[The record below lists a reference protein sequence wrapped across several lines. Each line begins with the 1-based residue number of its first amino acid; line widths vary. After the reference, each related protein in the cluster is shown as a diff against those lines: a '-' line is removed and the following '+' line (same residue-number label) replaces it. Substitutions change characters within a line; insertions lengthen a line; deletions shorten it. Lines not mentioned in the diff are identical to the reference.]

1 VRWMEVKAEVEV
13 EEEIEE
19 DKLDYY
25 IRLIDADHWGG
36 GSDGG

>member
-1 VRWMEVKAEVEV
+1 MEVKPEV
-13 EEEIEE
+13 EEEVEEEMEE

-25 IRLIDADHWGG
+25 IRLIDADRWGG